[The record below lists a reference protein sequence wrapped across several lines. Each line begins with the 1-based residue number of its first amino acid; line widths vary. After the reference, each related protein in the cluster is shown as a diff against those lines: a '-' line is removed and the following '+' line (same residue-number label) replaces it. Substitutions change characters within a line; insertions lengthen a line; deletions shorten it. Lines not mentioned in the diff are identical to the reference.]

1 MKLGK
6 KTRDMPVV
14 EEVEEIGEKAEI
26 ENDGTVHLVVEPVI
40 DTNSE
45 LRRSEDAKLRY
56 VKPNNMHKMY

>member
-40 DTNSE
+40 DTNSD
-45 LRRSEDAKLRY
+45 LRRSGRRRK
-56 VKPNNMHKMY
+56 VKIFET